1 MKTGLSILA
10 AVCVGAACLSG
21 VSTARAAASAPMA
34 DDATASAY
42 KALAEKAG
50 PTLVTVKFVMKMS
63 GMGDMGDEGRDSE
76 TSGVMIEAD
85 GLVLVSNVKMG
96 GMAGRMGMQVNPTDI
111 KVLQGDDTDGL
122 KGKILARDTEL
133 DLCWIKIEDE
143 KAKGKTF
150 PAIDLN
156 AAATVGLGDR
166 LLIADR
172 MGKFFDRAIIVEEAR
187 VGGLTRKPRALV
199 VPVGLPDRRQF
210 ATLGMPMFNAE
221 GKVVGINILQ
231 MPGKEDMEGGGE
243 MGEGN
248 AAVLILPAAEV
259 VKATVRGKEMAA
271 KAPVEEPK
279 AEEKKEEGGE
289 KKEEEKK

>member
-1 MKTGLSILA
+1 
-10 AVCVGAACLSG
+10 
-21 VSTARAAASAPMA
+21 
-34 DDATASAY
+34 
-42 KALAEKAG
+42 
-50 PTLVTVKFVMKMS
+50 
-63 GMGDMGDEGRDSE
+63 
-76 TSGVMIEAD
+76 
-85 GLVLVSNVKMG
+85 MG

-111 KVLQGDDTDGL
+111 KVLQGDDTEGL

-133 DLCWIKIEDE
+133 DLCWIKIDDE
-143 KAKGKTF
+143 KAKGKSF
-150 PAIDLN
+150 PAIDLGTS
-156 AAATVGLGDR
+156 ATASLGDR

-210 ATLGMPMFNAE
+210 ATLGMPMFTAD

-259 VKATVRGKEMAA
+259 LKATVRGKEMAA
-271 KAPVEEPK
+271 KAPAEEPKKEEPK
-279 AEEKKEEGGE
+279 APAADEPKKEDD
-289 KKEEEKK
+289 KK

>member
-1 MKTGLSILA
+1 MKTVQSILA
-10 AVCVGAACLSG
+10 AMCVGAACLSMALP
-21 VSTARAAASAPMA
+21 TARAAAPMA
-34 DDATASAY
+34 DDATANAY
-42 KALAEKAG
+42 KALAEKVG
-50 PTLVTVKFVMKMS
+50 PTLVTVKFVMKVS
-63 GMGDMGDEGRDSE
+63 GMGEMGDEGRDSE
-76 TSGVMIEAD
+76 TSGVIIESD

-111 KVLQGDDTDGL
+111 KILQGDDTEGL

-133 DLCWIKIEDE
+133 DLCWIKIDDE
-143 KAKGKTF
+143 KAKGKSF
-150 PAIDLN
+150 PAIDLGTS
-156 AAATVGLGDR
+156 ATASLGDR

-187 VGGLTRKPRALV
+187 VGGLTRKPRALI

-210 ATLGMPMFNAE
+210 ATLGMPMFTAD

-259 VKATVRGKEMAA
+259 LKATVRGKEMAA
-271 KAPVEEPK
+271 KAPAEEPK
-279 AEEKKEEGGE
+279 KEEPKTEEPKKEDD
-289 KKEEEKK
+289 KK